1 MDVTTGKGAEE
12 SGERRGAEA
21 AVVVGG
27 KASGRQRGE
36 RKESSVGGSRYR
48 EGRDRKEPKIR
59 GESFRT
65 SEERVR
71 GGGSVKE
78 GHRGRRKDGMT
89 VRAQEGAD
97 PNEGMGQT
105 RVREEVARYGRGF
118 ERERELPSEMGG
130 TPNRQ

>member
-1 MDVTTGKGAEE
+1 MNVTTGTGAEE
-12 SGERRGAEA
+12 SGETRGAEA

-48 EGRDRKEPKIR
+48 EGGDGKEPKIR

-78 GHRGRRKDGMT
+78 GHRGRGKDGMT
-89 VRAQEGAD
+89 VRAQKGGDAHK
-97 PNEGMGQT
+97 GM
-105 RVREEVARYGRGF
+105 
-118 ERERELPSEMGG
+118 
-130 TPNRQ
+130 